1 MEQYLLS
8 RALAEPQTRRLC
20 ARREA
25 RMTLKI
31 LHLIAE
37 EKLVFSRACAYSA
50 GAFMRSGGLWIVP
63 LFLVACAGLRTDS
76 EFLAG
81 RQAFLR
87 GEPDNARSFFDRVA
101 QSDPRYVS
109 REVSPPRSIWTY
121 VGRAEYNAGRYAQAQ
136 SAFEKALS
144 QVKEDYIAQ
153 LYLGLTRLRPREPGV
168 SSKAFSLQEVTY
180 ALREGIDPKRVAT
193 LARERGVA
201 FDLNK
206 ETENQLETVGANNLL
221 LDELKKIRAENTK
234 GSRATDAQRS
244 QGAKELGE
252 ALTGLRDWL
261 VYTISYTPQGKFWDP
276 AERIRNQLQLCL
288 KMLDARPP
296 NWDALIANAEWVG
309 SMFEEE
315 SDKARRDETAER
327 NRQLRR

>member
-1 MEQYLLS
+1 LS
-8 RALAEPQTRRLC
+8 FLEPALILQKLFMGL
-20 ARREA
+20 AR
-25 RMTLKI
+25 
-31 LHLIAE
+31 
-37 EKLVFSRACAYSA
+37 
-50 GAFMRSGGLWIVP
+50 LWIVL
-63 LFLVACAGLRTDS
+63 LFLVACASLGTDS

-87 GEPDNARSFFDRVA
+87 GEPDNARSYFDRVA
-101 QSDPRYVS
+101 RSDPGYVS

-121 VGRAEYNAGRYAQAQ
+121 VGRSEYNAGRYAQAQ
-136 SAFEKALS
+136 SAFEKALG
-144 QVKEDYIAQ
+144 QLKEDYIAK
-153 LYLGLTRLRPREPGV
+153 LYLGLTRLRPPEPAV

-221 LDELKKIRAENTK
+221 LEELKKIRAENTK

-261 VYTISYTPQGKFWDP
+261 VYTITYTPQGQFWDP
-276 AERIRNQLQLCL
+276 AGRLRNQLQLCL

-296 NWDALIANAEWVG
+296 DWDALIANAEWVG
-309 SMFEEE
+309 STFEEE
-315 SDKARRDETAER
+315 SDKARRDESAER

>member
-1 MEQYLLS
+1 MRFARLLLVFLFLLS
-8 RALAEPQTRRLC
+8 
-20 ARREA
+20 
-25 RMTLKI
+25 
-31 LHLIAE
+31 
-37 EKLVFSRACAYSA
+37 
-50 GAFMRSGGLWIVP
+50 
-63 LFLVACAGLRTDS
+63 CAGLGTQS

-81 RQAFLR
+81 RQALLR
-87 GEPDNARSFFDRVA
+87 GEPDNARSYFDRIA
-101 QSDPRYVS
+101 QSDPRFVS
-109 REVSPPRSIWTY
+109 NEVSPPRSIWTY
-121 VGRAEYNAGRYAQAQ
+121 IGRADYNAGRYALAET
-136 SAFEKALS
+136 AFEKAVGQL
-144 QVKEDYIAQ
+144 KEDYIAK
-153 LYLGLTRLRPREPGV
+153 LYLGLTRLRPREPAV

-234 GSRATDAQRS
+234 GSRVTDAQRS

-261 VYTISYTPQGKFWDP
+261 DYTISYTPQGKFWDP
-276 AERIRNQLQLCL
+276 AGRIRNQLQVCL

-315 SDKARRDETAER
+315 SDKARRDEAAER
-327 NRQLRR
+327 NRELRR